1 LVVNAMERIMID
13 LLDEYKSALQ
23 MNCTCGD
30 CLNDV
35 LALVLN
41 RTHPRYVT
49 NPNKVAYVKAEFV
62 DKQQMTTLIVKLAE
76 CAKMVSDTPRCENYV
91 RGEL

>member
-1 LVVNAMERIMID
+1 MVVNAMERIMID

-23 MNCTCGD
+23 MNCTCD
-30 CLNDV
+30 ECLNDV

-41 RTHPRYVT
+41 RIQPRYVT

-76 CAKMVSDTPRCENYV
+76 CAKIVSDMPRCENYV
-91 RGEL
+91 RGES

>member
-1 LVVNAMERIMID
+1 MVVNAMERIMID

-23 MNCTCGD
+23 MNCTCD
-30 CLNDV
+30 ECLNDV

-41 RTHPRYVT
+41 RIQPRYVT
-49 NPNKVAYVKAEFV
+49 NPDKVAYVKAEFV

-76 CAKMVSDTPRCENYV
+76 CAKIVSDVPRCENYV
-91 RGEL
+91 RGES

>member
-1 LVVNAMERIMID
+1 MNAMERIMID

-23 MNCTCGD
+23 MNCTCD
-30 CLNDV
+30 ECLNDV

-41 RTHPRYVT
+41 RIQPRYVT
-49 NPNKVAYVKAEFV
+49 NQNKVAYVKAEFV

-76 CAKMVSDTPRCENYV
+76 CAKIVSDMPRCENYV
-91 RGEL
+91 RGES

>member
-1 LVVNAMERIMID
+1 MVVNAMERIMID

-23 MNCTCGD
+23 MNCTCD
-30 CLNDV
+30 ECLNDV

-41 RTHPRYVT
+41 RIQPRYVT
-49 NPNKVAYVKAEFV
+49 NQNKVAYVKAEFV

-76 CAKMVSDTPRCENYV
+76 CAKIVSDMPRCENYV
-91 RGEL
+91 RGES